1 MASKRRAGVAGTAA
15 AILDGGCARR
25 SAGRQV
31 GTKEWCCGRTKEWG
45 LGSSFCWRL
54 GVIWIEQDLAFEQRA
69 QHVEQ
74 AIGNAT
80 QRARMIV
87 APHAQR
93 RIPLAGWGLAGSC
106 WMATRAQ

>member
-1 MASKRRAGVAGTAA
+1 MAYKRRAGVAVTAA

-45 LGSSFCWRL
+45 LGSSRCWRL
-54 GVIWIEQDLAFEQRA
+54 GVTGIEQDLTFEQRA

-74 AIGNAT
+74 AVGNAA
-80 QRARMIV
+80 QRTRMIV
-87 APHAQR
+87 AA
-93 RIPLAGWGLAGSC
+93 
-106 WMATRAQ
+106 RA